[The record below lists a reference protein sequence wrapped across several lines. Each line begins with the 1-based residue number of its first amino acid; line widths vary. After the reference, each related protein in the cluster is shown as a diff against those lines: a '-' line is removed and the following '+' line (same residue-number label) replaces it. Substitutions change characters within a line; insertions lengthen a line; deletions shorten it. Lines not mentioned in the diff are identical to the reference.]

1 PHSKFMFQVL
11 IGMIVGI
18 AINLIFPFITQS
30 IVDIGIEKQDFDFI
44 NILLIASVVLTLS
57 SAVSGYIQ
65 SRMMLYVADKMNI
78 SMVSD
83 FIKKLLQLPINFYE
97 RKMTSDILN
106 RINDHNRIQEF
117 ILNSFL
123 GIIVS
128 GISFIV
134 YGILLAYYDYKLFLF
149 FIAGTL
155 LYMIWI
161 LLFLKRRRKLD
172 VTYFDS
178 NIVNQN
184 EIMQIADSSVEI
196 KVNNLQQSKRWDWE
210 RSRMETYELNL
221 KLLSLTQTQNI
232 GTNIIDNLKN
242 VFIIFFAAKAVVNGD
257 MTLGM
262 MLSAQ
267 YIIGQMNGPVAQ
279 IIGFIQSYQDAKM
292 SLERVN
298 EVAYEEE
305 EERIF
310 EGIEMKIPENKSINI

>member
-1 PHSKFMFQVL
+1 ANKVYISDPQLGLMTYTIEEFQYGWKKNNDKGVVLVIETSPSFFEKNDVRSSNSFSNYIKYVRPHSKFMFQVL

-149 FIAGTL
+149 FI
-155 LYMIWI
+155 
-161 LLFLKRRRKLD
+161 
-172 VTYFDS
+172 
-178 NIVNQN
+178 
-184 EIMQIADSSVEI
+184 
-196 KVNNLQQSKRWDWE
+196 
-210 RSRMETYELNL
+210 
-221 KLLSLTQTQNI
+221 
-232 GTNIIDNLKN
+232 
-242 VFIIFFAAKAVVNGD
+242 
-257 MTLGM
+257 
-262 MLSAQ
+262 
-267 YIIGQMNGPVAQ
+267 
-279 IIGFIQSYQDAKM
+279 
-292 SLERVN
+292 
-298 EVAYEEE
+298 
-305 EERIF
+305 
-310 EGIEMKIPENKSINI
+310 